1 MFDEIIKQANDS
13 TSESL
18 QNTYLYQ
25 ECRKTYQDAC
35 GLVELVRLF
44 NKQGDLAID
53 FAQVNANVLSAEA
66 CNALQSMI
74 SRQLYT
80 IERQASDSIHSLFTF
95 AYDYAMKNMSAYDDM
110 AETVKTMCQ
119 LTTVKNCHNFPTFEE
134 VMKCVAQITHGYIEH
149 GKWQIAK
156 KLPMT
161 ALDKNIPNSIV
172 FKSIDC
178 FSQTWSDDKYML
190 DSYARSM
197 EALKSFIAFV
207 HSDFEHFSPRPIQQN
222 GAIRILTN
230 AYFLN
235 QVVDLS
241 IINHFESMQFV
252 VRGNRQKTLLLTMK
266 EPNMAERLLAE
277 IWGK

>member
-1 MFDEIIKQANDS
+1 
-13 TSESL
+13 
-18 QNTYLYQ
+18 
-25 ECRKTYQDAC
+25 
-35 GLVELVRLF
+35 
-44 NKQGDLAID
+44 
-53 FAQVNANVLSAEA
+53 
-66 CNALQSMI
+66 
-74 SRQLYT
+74 
-80 IERQASDSIHSLFTF
+80 
-95 AYDYAMKNMSAYDDM
+95 
-110 AETVKTMCQ
+110 
-119 LTTVKNCHNFPTFEE
+119 
-134 VMKCVAQITHGYIEH
+134 MKCVAQITHGYIEH

-156 KLPMT
+156 KLPMA
-161 ALDKNIPNSIV
+161 ALDKNIPNSIA
-172 FKSIDC
+172 FESIDC
-178 FSQTWSDDKYML
+178 FTQTWSDDKYLL

-207 HSDFEHFSPRPIQQN
+207 HSDFEHFSRRPIQQN